1 MLNLHALREFVK
13 MKRKIIFLAFAA
25 LLSCNTS
32 PREGRERI
40 ITVSIAP
47 FRYFVEGIAGDDFIV
62 NVMVPAGSNPHIY
75 EPVPDQIN
83 KLRLSEAYISN
94 GSLGFELTWL
104 DRFYEINTNMVK
116 LSVGDKIDLIA
127 DEHEH
132 HVHGENA
139 GGADPHFWL
148 SPRCAKVVASS
159 VYEMLCSLN
168 PSAKERYDTG
178 YNSLLEKIGEAD
190 MKADSLLSGFSG
202 RAFMI
207 YHPNLAYLA
216 RDYGLKEIAV
226 EYEGKEP
233 PPGRMKELIDLAR
246 KEKIRVIFVQKE
258 FDNKNARVIASEIGA
273 SLKVIDPLSGDWM
286 ESTID
291 IINSLHGSFLLS
303 GK

>member
-1 MLNLHALREFVK
+1 
-13 MKRKIIFLAFAA
+13 MKKKIIFLVFAA

-47 FRYFVEGIAGDDFIV
+47 FRYFVEEIAGDDFIV

-104 DRFYEINTNMVK
+104 DRFYEINRDMVK

-127 DEHEH
+127 DEHDH
-132 HVHGENA
+132 HGHGKHFD
-139 GGADPHFWL
+139 GADPHFWL
-148 SPRCAKVVASS
+148 SPRCAKVMASS
-159 VYEMLCSLN
+159 VYELLCSLN
-168 PSAKERYDTG
+168 PSAKERYEAG
-178 YNSLLEKIGEAD
+178 YNSLLEKIVKTD
-190 MKADSLLSGFSG
+190 MKADSLLSGFRG

-216 RDYGLKEIAV
+216 RDYGLNEIAV

-233 PPGRMKELIDLAR
+233 SPSGMKELIDLAR
-246 KEKIRVIFVQKE
+246 KENIRIIFVQRE
-258 FDNKNARVIASEIGA
+258 FDNKNAKVIASEIGA
-273 SLKVIDPLSGDWM
+273 SLKVIDPLSEDWLG
-286 ESTID
+286 STTD
-291 IINSLHGSFLLS
+291 IINSLHESFLLS

>member
-1 MLNLHALREFVK
+1 
-13 MKRKIIFLAFAA
+13 MKRKIILLAFAA
-25 LLSCNTS
+25 LFSCNTS
-32 PREGRERI
+32 PRVSRERI

-47 FRYFVEGIAGDDFIV
+47 FRHFVEEIAGNDFLV
-62 NVMVPAGSNPHIY
+62 NIMVPAGSDPHTY
-75 EPVPDQIN
+75 EPAPDQIK
-83 KLRLSEAYISN
+83 KLSLSEAYISN

-104 DRFYEINTNMVK
+104 DRFYEINRNMIK
-116 LSVGDKIDLIA
+116 LSAGDKVDLIA

-132 HVHGENA
+132 HGRGENA
-139 GGADPHFWL
+139 GGTDPHFWV

-159 VYEMLCSLN
+159 VYELLCNLN
-168 PSAKERYDTG
+168 PSAKERYESG
-178 YNSLLEKIGEAD
+178 YSSLLEQIVKAEK
-190 MKADSLLSGFSG
+190 KADSLLSGFKG

-233 PPGRMKELIDLAR
+233 PPSRMKELIDVAR
-246 KEKIRVIFVQKE
+246 KENIRIIFVQKE

-273 SLKVIDPLSGDWM
+273 GLKVIDPLSEEWM
-286 ESTID
+286 KSTID
-291 IINSLHGSFLLS
+291 IVNSLHESFLLS

>member
-1 MLNLHALREFVK
+1 

-25 LLSCNTS
+25 LFSCNTS
-32 PREGRERI
+32 PRAGRERI

-47 FRYFVEGIAGDDFIV
+47 FGYFVKEIAGDDFRV
-62 NVMVPAGSNPHIY
+62 NIMVPAGSDPHIY

-83 KLRLSEAYISN
+83 KLRSSEAYISN
-94 GSLGFELTWL
+94 GLLGFELTWL
-104 DRFYEINTNMVK
+104 DRFYEINRNMVK

-132 HVHGENA
+132 HGHREPA

-148 SPRCAKVVASS
+148 SPSCAKVVASS
-159 VYEMLCSLN
+159 VYELLCSLN
-168 PSAKERYDTG
+168 PAAKEKYESG
-178 YNSLLEKIGEAD
+178 YKSLLEKISETD
-190 MKADSLLSGFSG
+190 MKADSLLSGFKG

-216 RDYGLKEIAV
+216 RDYGLKEITV

-233 PPGRMKELIDLAR
+233 PPSRMKELIDLAH
-246 KEKIRVIFVQKE
+246 KENISVIFVQKE
-258 FDNKNARVIASEIGA
+258 FDNKNAKVIASETGA
-273 SLKVIDPLSGDWM
+273 SLKVIDPLSEDWM
-286 ESTID
+286 ESTTD